1 MTRLIRTH
9 RLIIRTLSVASFRIF
24 QRGSLF
30 FQHGLSRKTVWSKKL
45 LTGVCEF
52 EASEVGKQGISRQL
66 GKICN
71 PSIHRKKVKNIV
83 KKQVA

>member
-1 MTRLIRTH
+1 M
-9 RLIIRTLSVASFRIF
+9 ASFRIF

-30 FQHGLSRKTVWSKKL
+30 SQQTVPEDCVSKKL
-45 LTGVCEF
+45 LTGVREF

>member
-1 MTRLIRTH
+1 M
-9 RLIIRTLSVASFRIF
+9 
-24 QRGSLF
+24 
-30 FQHGLSRKTVWSKKL
+30 WSKKL

-66 GKICN
+66 GKISN

>member
-1 MTRLIRTH
+1 M
-9 RLIIRTLSVASFRIF
+9 
-24 QRGSLF
+24 
-30 FQHGLSRKTVWSKKL
+30 WSKKL

-71 PSIHRKKVKNIV
+71 PSIHRKMVKNIV

>member
-1 MTRLIRTH
+1 M
-9 RLIIRTLSVASFRIF
+9 ASFRIF
-24 QRGSLF
+24 QRGLLF
-30 FQHGLSRKTVWSKKL
+30 RSRLSRKTVWSKKL

-71 PSIHRKKVKNIV
+71 PSVHRKKVKNIV
-83 KKQVA
+83 KKQFA